1 LSFHVKIQD
10 LTPFLRLAACAI
22 TLTTWGCGGGAPGAP
37 ATPPGG
43 LTRIARGPYL
53 QHADD
58 GVAVAWYTD
67 APGEGR
73 VRWYS
78 EAGEAGDAVAAAGS
92 RRREATLRGLEPG
105 GAYTYRVY
113 SSAGPLTTAGGDVE
127 FALRAPDAEELR
139 FVVFGDS
146 GTGEPAQVAIAR
158 AIRNES
164 RLPDLV
170 LILGDVVYPPFDAQS
185 YDAKFFAPFASLLP
199 SVPFYALLGNHDY
212 ELLGGRAFLEVF
224 SLPRNGPPGLVPE
237 TSYLL
242 ERAGAQLVVH
252 DTNLSPATLR
262 QHALP
267 WHAQLARA
275 SASFRLVFEH
285 HSLYSS
291 GPNAER
297 APVPELRALL
307 APFYTATG
315 VDVVFGGH
323 EHFYERTRPIDGV
336 VYVTSGAGGA
346 ALYPRTTTNPWSA
359 SLVND
364 RHGYTHVEV
373 GRRNLKLRHMDS
385 EGALVDSV
393 TLTKAVSFA
402 DPLRVDGGGATAAPG
417 GWTAAGFDDS
427 SWSAALGAP
436 GRLRARRAFWLESR
450 AASDAV
456 LRVRGVSDYQVWLNE
471 APVARGGLVG
481 DAPQSFELDAKR
493 LRTGRNVLAIEG
505 FRGADATAAE
515 VLELTLVSSGRR

>member
-1 LSFHVKIQD
+1 M
-10 LTPFLRLAACAI
+10 
-22 TLTTWGCGGGAPGAP
+22 
-37 ATPPGG
+37 
-43 LTRIARGPYL
+43 
-53 QHADD
+53 
-58 GVAVAWYTD
+58 AWYTD

-73 VRWYS
+73 VRWYN
-78 EAGEAGDAVAAAGS
+78 EAGEAGEAVAAAGS
-92 RRREATLRGLEPG
+92 RRREATLRGLKPG
-105 GAYTYRVY
+105 GVYNYRVY
-113 SSAGPLTTAGGDVE
+113 SPAGPLATAGGDAE

-185 YDAKFFAPFASLLP
+185 WDAKFFAPYASLLP

-212 ELLGGRAFLEVF
+212 ELLGGRPFLEVF

-242 ERAGAQLVVH
+242 ERAGSQLVVH
-252 DTNLSPATLR
+252 DTNLSPAMLR

-285 HSLYSS
+285 HTLYSS
-291 GPNAER
+291 GPNADA
-297 APVPELRALL
+297 APLPELRALL
-307 APFYTATG
+307 APLYTASG

-323 EHFYERTRPIDGV
+323 EHFYERTRPIGGV

-359 SLVND
+359 AFVND
-364 RHGYTHVEV
+364 RHGYTYVEL
-373 GRRNLKLRHMDS
+373 GRRSLKLRQMDV
-385 EGALVDSV
+385 EGAALDSM
-393 TLTKAVSFA
+393 TLTRAVSFA
-402 DPLRVDGGGATAAPG
+402 DPLRVDGGAAAAPR
-417 GWTAAGFDDS
+417 GWTSAGFDDS
-427 SWSAALGAP
+427 AWSAPLGAP
-436 GRLRARRAFWLESR
+436 GRLRARRAFWLESG

-456 LRVRGVSDYQVWLNE
+456 LRVRGLSDYQVWLNE

-481 DAPQSFELDAKR
+481 DAPESFELNAKR
-493 LRTGRNVLAIEG
+493 LRRGRNLLAIEG
-505 FRGADATAAE
+505 FRGADATASEA
-515 VLELTLVSSGRR
+515 LELTLVAPGRR